1 MLKANPLKALT
12 VGVVLLLTAAC
23 SSNFVYNRLDTLAGW
38 YLGSLVSLDENQR
51 QQLRQWLA
59 QTLEWH
65 RQSELQRYA
74 DFLRDLSQ
82 QVMQQGT
89 LTSYDQTQQRFEGF
103 WQEFIAKTAP
113 EAASLLQDLSPA
125 QVDELIGNMEE
136 KARERAEDEESDP
149 EEWRRDQV
157 KGLTKF
163 LKRWTGG
170 VTDEQKALI
179 AAATAQLEPS
189 QNDWLASQQAWRRA
203 LQNALNASAS
213 MERTARI
220 EQLLAKANNEWTQ
233 EYVDKSQRNR
243 QRYMDLISSV
253 DATLSS
259 RQREHLRSE
268 LLELAGQLDTIARGK
283 S

>member
-1 MLKANPLKALT
+1 MLKATPIKALT
-12 VGVVLLLTAAC
+12 VVVVLLLTAAC

-38 YLGSLVSLDENQR
+38 YLGSLVSLDENQQ
-51 QQLRQWLA
+51 QQLREWLG
-59 QTLEWH
+59 QTLDWH
-65 RQSELQRYA
+65 RQSELKRYA

-82 QVMQQGT
+82 QVLQRGT
-89 LTSYDQTQQRFEGF
+89 PATYDQTQKRFEGF
-103 WQEFIAKTAP
+103 WQELIGKTAP
-113 EAASLLQDLSPA
+113 EAASLLQNLSPE

-149 EEWRRDQV
+149 DEWRRDQV

-170 VTDEQKALI
+170 VTNEQRALI
-179 AAATAQLEPS
+179 AASAAQLEPS
-189 QNDWLASQQAWRRA
+189 QSDWLASQQAWRSA
-203 LQNALNASAS
+203 LQNALNARAS
-213 MERTARI
+213 TERTARI
-220 EQLLAKANNEWTQ
+220 EELLTKANNEWTQ

-243 QRYMDLISSV
+243 QRYMDLIGSL

-268 LLELAGQLDTIARGK
+268 LLEVAGQLDTIARGK

>member
-1 MLKANPLKALT
+1 MLKATPIKALT
-12 VGVVLLLTAAC
+12 VVVVLLLTAAC

-38 YLGSLVSLDENQR
+38 YLGSLVSLDENQQ

-59 QTLEWH
+59 QTLDWH
-65 RQSELQRYA
+65 RQSELKRYA

-82 QVMQQGT
+82 QVMQRGT
-89 LTSYDQTQQRFEGF
+89 PTSYDQTQQRFEGF

-113 EAASLLQDLSPA
+113 EAASLLQGLSPA

-149 EEWRRDQV
+149 DEWRRDQV

-170 VTDEQKALI
+170 VTDEQKTLI
-179 AAATAQLEPS
+179 ATSAAQLEPS
-189 QNDWLASQQAWRRA
+189 QNDWLASQQAWRHA
-203 LQNALNASAS
+203 LQNALNAPAS
-213 MERTARI
+213 TERTARL

-243 QRYMDLISSV
+243 QRYMDLISSL